1 MKLEQN
7 TVRLTQK
14 QIAVLFG
21 TKRPAITKHLHNIFN
36 CKELPENSVCSI
48 LEHTAPDGKSYRTKF
63 YNLDAII
70 SIGYRVNS
78 ARATQFRIWATSV
91 LKKHLI
97 EGYALNEK
105 RLLEQED
112 KIRNLQ
118 KAVVGIKNKKR
129 LEDKEARGLVE
140 KKF

>member
-1 MKLEQN
+1 M
-7 TVRLTQK
+7 
-14 QIAVLFG
+14 
-21 TKRPAITKHLHNIFN
+21 
-36 CKELPENSVCSI
+36 
-48 LEHTAPDGKSYRTKF
+48 EHTAPDGKSYRTKF